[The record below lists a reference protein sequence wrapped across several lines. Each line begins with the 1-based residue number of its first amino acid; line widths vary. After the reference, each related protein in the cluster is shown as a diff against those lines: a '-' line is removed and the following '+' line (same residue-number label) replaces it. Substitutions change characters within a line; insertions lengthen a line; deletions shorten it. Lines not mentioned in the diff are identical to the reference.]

1 MVRMNK
7 EELEK
12 KYIDTLTPDN
22 TRITAVYIDNR
33 ADRQDMNRVMDEYGN
48 IYFIDELEKEK

>member
-1 MVRMNK
+1 MNK

-12 KYIDTLTPDN
+12 KYIGTLTPDN

-33 ADRQDMNRVMDEYGN
+33 ADCQDMNRVMDEYGN